1 MEYNIWDVFASVAD
15 ACSRREAIV
24 SGDSRLSYGDLM
36 DRSARLGQVLR
47 SQGLGC
53 RRERAELD
61 NWESG
66 QDMVGLYL
74 LNGREYMEATLGGYG
89 SRVAPFNVNYRY
101 VAEELAYLLDDA
113 DTAALVYHARFTP
126 TLAEVLPRIRRRPVL
141 LQVADASGHPLLDG
155 AIDYEEALAA
165 ASPSLADVSRSPD
178 DLYVLYT
185 GGTTGMPKGTLWRQS
200 DAYLACLGGDSYG
213 PDATVGTVA
222 QAAAASAVSRFIPN
236 APFMHGAA
244 HWLGLR
250 QLLSG
255 GTIVLNGVVDHF
267 DPVDMWSTI
276 EREQVASALF
286 VGESQAR
293 PAMDAFESGS
303 FDATPLKVVIVGG
316 AVTSPETKDRI
327 LRSLPHALI
336 LDAAGSSET
345 GTALSRTTVAGAGGE
360 LGVFQAR
367 PGTAVLDSELN
378 RSLAPGEDEVGWFAK
393 TGRIPLGYLGD
404 PAKTEATFPVVDGV
418 RWSVPGDRAR
428 LRADGSV
435 ELLGRDSV
443 TINSGGEK
451 IFAEEVEQALLL
463 HPAMEDAVVTGRPSE
478 RWGQEVVA
486 VVALKPGSVASD
498 DELLQVAAGR
508 IARFKLP
515 KAIIRV
521 GTVVRS
527 PAGKADYRW
536 AKAVATDPQY
546 SGGGDRAGDP
556 ASRA

>member
-1 MEYNIWDVFASVAD
+1 MEYNIWEVFAAVAG
-15 ACSRREAIV
+15 ACPEREAMV
-24 SGDSRLSYGDLM
+24 GRDRRLTYRELLE
-36 DRSARLGQVLR
+36 RSARLGDVFR
-47 SQGLGC
+47 SYGLGC
-53 RRERAELD
+53 RRERSELS

-74 LNGREYMEATLGGYG
+74 LNGTEYIEASLGGYG
-89 SRVAPFNVNYRY
+89 ARVAPFNVNYRY
-101 VAEELAYLLDDA
+101 VADELAYLLEDA
-113 DTAALVYHARFTP
+113 STAGLVYHARFAP
-126 TLAEVLPRIRRRPVL
+126 TLAEVLPRLNRPPFM
-141 LQVADASGHPLLDG
+141 LQVQDDSGQPLLDG
-155 AIDYEEALAA
+155 AVDYEEALQQ
-165 ASPSLADVSRSPD
+165 ASPSLDGLNRSPE

-213 PDATVGTVA
+213 PDATLDTIA
-222 QAAAASAVSRFIPN
+222 EAARNSALSRFIPN

-250 QLLSG
+250 QILSG

-267 DPVDMWSTI
+267 DPVDMWSRI
-276 EREQVASALF
+276 ESGEVNSALF

-293 PAMDAFESGS
+293 PAMEAYETGA
-303 FDATPLKVVIVGG
+303 FDATALKVVIVGG
-316 AVTSPETKDRI
+316 AVTSPETKERI
-327 LRSLPHALI
+327 LRALPHVLI

-345 GTALSRTTVAGAGGE
+345 GTALSRTTMAGAGGE

-367 PGTAVLDSELN
+367 PGTAVLDADLH
-378 RSLAPGEDEVGWFAK
+378 RRLAPGEDEVGWFAK
-393 TGRIPLGYLGD
+393 SGRIPLGYLGD
-404 PAKTEATFPVVDGV
+404 PDKTGTTFPEVEGI

-428 LRADGSV
+428 LRSDGAV

-463 HPAMEDAVVTGRPSE
+463 HPSVEDAVVTGRPSE

-486 VVALKPGSVASD
+486 VVALRPGVD
-498 DELLQVAAGR
+498 PGDEELLRVAAGR

-521 GTVVRS
+521 GAVVRS

-536 AKAVATDPQY
+536 AQAIAAGEAEATH
-546 SGGGDRAGDP
+546 S
-556 ASRA
+556 